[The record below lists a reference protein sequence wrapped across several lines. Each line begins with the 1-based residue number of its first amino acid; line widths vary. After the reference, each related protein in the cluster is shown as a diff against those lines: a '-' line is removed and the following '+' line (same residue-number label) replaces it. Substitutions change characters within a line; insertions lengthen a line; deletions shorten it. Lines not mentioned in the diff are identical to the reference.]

1 MSKEVKQ
8 ATEATVKPLSI
19 RERRFIEATATCANM
34 TEAASM
40 AGYKGNPQAAPDSL
54 RSAST
59 SVAPRVRKRERVN
72 TAMSEVH
79 AASMREAVLTSANIK
94 RRLWLL
100 SHDAEAMGQFAPAV
114 SAVVAL
120 HRDVERQ
127 ADTHVTVQ
135 VIRIGGKDIY
145 F

>member
-1 MSKEVKQ
+1 MGNKRQEPHSAPVRD
-8 ATEATVKPLSI
+8 LSI
-19 RERRFIEATATCANM
+19 RERRLVEASATNAV
-34 TEAASM
+34 TLVEAATM
-40 AGYKGNPQAAPDSL
+40 AGYKGDPAKGRADRS
-54 RSAST
+54 SASRARQRPP
-59 SVAPRVRKRERVN
+59 VAA
-72 TAMSEVH
+72 AMSEVH